1 MRPEY
6 FPTTIDVAP
15 SILPLAVR
23 ALGLRLGGVNCL
35 TNISFDLTAGKPTVI
50 LGANGAGK
58 TLLLKLCHGLLR
70 PSTGEIR
77 WATSGDG
84 TDAIFRQAMVF
95 QRPVL
100 LRRSVAANID
110 YALACRGVAR
120 TERRVRV
127 AKVLDETGLTAL
139 AKRSARV
146 LSGGEQQRLTLARA
160 WALAPEVLFLDEP
173 TANLDPAA
181 TRAVETLIQ
190 QIAAAG
196 TKIVLS
202 THDLA
207 QAQRVASEVLF
218 LHRGELLEH
227 SAAHQFFTAPTSTA
241 ARAFVRGE
249 LWW

>member
-6 FPTTIDVAP
+6 FPTDVG
-15 SILPLAVR
+15 ILPLAVR
-23 ALGLRLGGVNCL
+23 SLGLRLDSADLL
-35 TNISFDLTAGKPTVI
+35 TDISFELAAGSPTVL

-77 WATSGDG
+77 WTGVDAANATG
-84 TDAIFRQAMVF
+84 RQAMVF

-110 YALACRGVAR
+110 YALATRGTPRA
-120 TERRVRV
+120 ERRSRV
-127 AKVLDETGLTAL
+127 AQVLDETGLTPL
-139 AKRSARV
+139 AKRPARV
-146 LSGGEQQRLTLARA
+146 LSGGEQQRLALARA
-160 WALAPEVLFLDEP
+160 WALTPEVLFMDEP

-181 TRAVETLIQ
+181 TRSVENLIRH
-190 QIAAAG
+190 IAAAG
-196 TKIVLS
+196 TKIMLS

-207 QAQRVASEVLF
+207 QAQRLAGEVLF
-218 LHRGELLEH
+218 LHRGQLVERGD
-227 SAAHQFFTAPTSTA
+227 AQKFFTEPASDA
-241 ARAFVRGE
+241 GRAFVRGE